1 MVKSPV
7 KRAHKKI
14 DEIKTEKVSLD
25 LKKYEKFQFFH
36 QTLWSGI
43 SSDEPLRLS
52 ISDVF
57 KGLTSGV
64 CICGR
69 IESGAVQLG
78 QKLIVMPSSE
88 QAIVKAI
95 SIEDCLFNQA
105 FAGDQVTLTLTGC
118 SATNI
123 ASGDILCDISVPS
136 PVTTRFQA
144 KVVVFANVQ
153 IPLTR
158 GFQVV
163 LHCKNLQ
170 KQATISK
177 LISLLDKSTGQVTK
191 TKPRCLAANSSGIV
205 EIKHPNRFPL
215 NFIQNTKISDEL
227 CFGIEELL
235 WPLVW
240 LSIDEKTINFASLNL
255 TTGHFFRQLVDWLFS

>member
-1 MVKSPV
+1 MTSFDCSSNGSRNPSC
-7 KRAHKKI
+7 R
-14 DEIKTEKVSLD
+14 
-25 LKKYEKFQFFH
+25 
-36 QTLWSGI
+36 SGI

-191 TKPRCLAANSSGIV
+191 TKPRCLSANSSGIV
-205 EIKHPNRFPL
+205 EIETSKP
-215 NFIQNTKISDEL
+215 ISIEL
-227 CFGIEELL
+227 YSEYKDLGRITLRYRGATVAAG
-235 WPLVW
+235 LV
-240 LSIDEKTINFASLNL
+240 ID
-255 TTGHFFRQLVDWLFS
+255 R

>member
-1 MVKSPV
+1 MKYFSALQ
-7 KRAHKKI
+7 R
-14 DEIKTEKVSLD
+14 EKTGENLNERSTIPSLVSL
-25 LKKYEKFQFFH
+25 
-36 QTLWSGI
+36 TLWYSG
-43 SSDEPLRLS
+43 LS
-52 ISDVF
+52 LVEVI
-57 KGLTSGV
+57 
-64 CICGR
+64 
-69 IESGAVQLG
+69 
-78 QKLIVMPSSE
+78 
-88 QAIVKAI
+88 AI

-105 FAGDQVTLTLTGC
+105 FAGDQITLTLTGC
-118 SATNI
+118 NATNI

-177 LISLLDKSTGQVTK
+177 LISQLDKSTGRVTK

-205 EIKHPNRFPL
+205 EIETSKP
-215 NFIQNTKISDEL
+215 ISIEL
-227 CFGIEELL
+227 YSEYKDLGRIMLRYRGATVAAG
-235 WPLVW
+235 LV
-240 LSIDEKTINFASLNL
+240 IDQF
-255 TTGHFFRQLVDWLFS
+255 